1 MFSRKKLYVYA
12 SLILVIGPICGYVG
26 AKKLNKRLIF
36 VYLVF
41 SLIKCVYEV
50 VLAFVLPSLWMLLL
64 GLVEIWIAKIIF
76 MLWKAVGMIP
86 PDRIEELLNPSFE
99 QQHIQ
104 EAHIVY
110 W

>member
-1 MFSRKKLYVYA
+1 MLPRAVGRAYGLPSWRRLARSCSFSDSSDRA
-12 SLILVIGPICGYVG
+12 
-26 AKKLNKRLIF
+26 F

-41 SLIKCVYEV
+41 SLTKCVYEV